1 MEKSSQSEQLS
12 QVVTVTFLRFRGFR
26 AKWWAFQQ
34 MGARPFRP
42 DLTKGLQFVK
52 LMGSGGAKGFSIMP
66 NWGVYVLLCVWD
78 SANIAQL
85 FFEESEVFK
94 KFKLQ
99 SIENQTV
106 YLKTSMAHG
115 QWDKQSPF
123 QINAVFDKNVPLAVL
138 TRATIKPRFWWHFW
152 RYVPSVSD
160 SMQGKKGLIFSVGI
174 GELPIIQQAT
184 FSLWASAQD
193 MMQYAYQSKHH
204 AEVVKKTREL
214 GWYSEEL
221 FARFAIVA
229 TEGGGFFDTTA
240 VTSCVNS
247 NLHDDRD

>member
-1 MEKSSQSEQLS
+1 MEKSSQNEQPS
-12 QVVTVTFLRFRGFR
+12 QVVTVTLLRFSGFR

-34 MGARPFRP
+34 MGAKPFKT

-52 LMGSGGAKGFSIMP
+52 LMGSGGAQGFSILP
-66 NWGVYVLLCVWD
+66 NWGVYGLLCVWE
-78 SANIAQL
+78 SAAKAQL
-85 FFEESEVFK
+85 FFEQSTIFQQFK
-94 KFKLQ
+94 SQ
-99 SIENQTV
+99 STDNQTV
-106 YLKTSMAHG
+106 FLKTSMAHG
-115 QWDKQSPF
+115 QWDKQRPF
-123 QINAVFDKNVPLAVL
+123 EVNTSFDKNAPLAVL

-152 RYVPSVSD
+152 QYVPKISK

-214 GWYSEEL
+214 DWYSEEL
-221 FARFAIVA
+221 FARFAIIGI
-229 TEGGGFFDTTA
+229 EGKGFFEYQM
-240 VTSCVNS
+240 SPS
-247 NLHDDRD
+247 LKRS